1 MQQKV
6 RIHSLD
12 VIRGIAIL
20 CILFANLPTMT
31 GLDSFNQAGYSGID
45 KVVRFLVD
53 LLISSKFYT
62 IFAFLFGV
70 GFYIF
75 MRNTEKKGYPIYK
88 LFSRRLC
95 ILLLFGV
102 IHFIFL
108 WYGDILHAYAIAGF
122 VLLFFYKRSTKLIFI
137 TGCSF
142 LLASYTLHVILFL
155 HASPS
160 IPEEIPKYYQYMFT
174 GNTTNHTVNL
184 FSNYLHQVKT
194 RMFFLM
200 TQEFQQLLIGIP
212 EYIGLFLIGLW
223 AGKKNI
229 FRRVSEL
236 RGKIQVLQWSS
247 LFLSCLLSLPIIYYF
262 IETDIYY
269 SSHIQLWILFGGKSL
284 AIFYICFLLLICE
297 NEKYVGW
304 LQPFMS
310 VGNFALTNYISQS
323 ILTLMI
329 LSACFQDISQ
339 LTYWQLCIFGILI
352 CIVQCIFSTLWSKY
366 FRYGPIEWLWRKWI
380 YKWGTAS
387 ISEKNHAKSIQD
399 FIQFFG

>member
-12 VIRGIAIL
+12 MIRGIAIL

-122 VLLFFYKRSTKLIFI
+122 VLLFFYKRFTKLIFI
-137 TGCSF
+137 VGCIS
-142 LLASYTLHVILFL
+142 LLVSYALHAILFIQ
-155 HASPS
+155 AGSS
-160 IPEEIPKYYQYMFT
+160 ISAVPNYYQYMFT

-184 FSNYLHQVKT
+184 FTHYSHQVKA
-194 RMFFLM
+194 RLFFLM

-223 AGKKNI
+223 AGKKDI
-229 FRRVSEL
+229 FKRVPEL
-236 RGKIQVLQWSS
+236 IKEIRFLQWSS
-247 LFLSCLLSLPIIYYF
+247 LCISCFLSYPIIYYF
-262 IETDIYY
+262 IKTDVYY
-269 SSHIQLWILFGGKSL
+269 SQDIQLWILFGGKML
-284 AIFYICFLLLICE
+284 AIFYICTLLRICE
-297 NEKYVGW
+297 NKKYIEW
-304 LQPFMS
+304 LHPFMN
-310 VGNFALTNYISQS
+310 VGKYALTNYISQS
-323 ILTLMI
+323 ILTLGI
-329 LSACFQDISQ
+329 LSLYFKDVSHVY
-339 LTYWQLCIFGILI
+339 YWQLCIFGLLI
-352 CIVQCIFSTLWSKY
+352 IFVQIIFSNIWSKY
-366 FRYGPIEWLWRKWI
+366 FRYGPIEWVWRKGI
-380 YKWGTAS
+380 YK
-387 ISEKNHAKSIQD
+387 K
-399 FIQFFG
+399 